1 MDDALARE
9 ILAKRKQEREAQEA
23 QAKAQ
28 KLAADAAEKLRAIFY
43 DKQRAFF
50 RSPHKRKA
58 TKKTRRAGA
67 TTGGCSE
74 LLARAITLEG
84 HRAEQGFRASIGH
97 NTRVEAKARAWRNDT
112 KSGIVDVLEQHG
124 ERVDGASIETYRI
137 GGILVEVREAE
148 LALDFSNGS
157 RIDLFGCDSE
167 SDLGKLRSNAKH
179 VVWIDE
185 AQDPRWVALLADL
198 YKGTITGMADYR
210 VETWITGTPG
220 KDPAGMFFEITR
232 DDAPGLPGWEVHSM
246 SVIDNPYFG
255 ATPEE
260 RWAETAEKALLENG
274 WTVEDPDF
282 QREWMAKWVM
292 SDARFV
298 YAANAVPIHQLL
310 YAPERFLPDGFLD
323 LLAAMADLPGYRDGR
338 PYFLGMGNDLGVYAF
353 SIRAWSLE
361 DPFLYEVG
369 SFKKHG
375 WDYDDMFGCIKRVR
389 AVLGI
394 GLLTADA
401 GGGGKQAV
409 MGWSKKLVI
418 RYNEPIIEAKKTNK
432 HTAIDQ
438 YNNDLRKGLLKYRGT
453 PETPSPLL
461 KELLTHRWAPVKGSD
476 GKLVE
481 SKETENHCCDAD
493 LYIHRESYHHRFRE
507 PPPPPPAK
515 GSMEAMLREERELE
529 EEVDYDD
536 DN

>member
-1 MDDALARE
+1 MDPLLARAV
-9 ILAKRKQEREAQEA
+9 LSRRLRTTGADTDEATR
-23 QAKAQ
+23 
-28 KLAADAAEKLRAIFY
+28 AAERLRSIFY

-112 KSGIVDVLEQHG
+112 KSGIVDVLEEHG
-124 ERVDGASIETYRI
+124 QRVVGAQIETFKL
-137 GGILVEVREAE
+137 GGIEVEVREQE

-185 AQDPRWVALLADL
+185 AQDPRWVSLLADL

-210 VETWITGTPG
+210 VETWVTGTPG
-220 KDPAGMFFEITR
+220 KDPAGMFFDITR

-246 SVIDNPYFG
+246 SVVDNPYFG

-260 RWAETAEKALLENG
+260 RWAETAEKALAENG
-274 WTVEDPDF
+274 WTPDDPDF
-282 QREWMAKWVM
+282 QREWMARWVM
-292 SDARFV
+292 TDARYV
-298 YAANAVPIHQLL
+298 YAANAVPIHELL
-310 YAPERFLPDGFLD
+310 YAPERFLPDGFPD
-323 LLAAMADLPGYRDGR
+323 VVAAMQDLPGYGDRR
-338 PYFLGMGNDLGVYAF
+338 EYFLGMGNDLGTYAF
-353 SIRAWSLE
+353 SVRAWSLR
-361 DPFLYEVG
+361 DPILYEVA
-369 SFKKHG
+369 SYKKRG
-375 WDYDDMFGCIKRVR
+375 LDYDDMIASIIRVR
-389 AVLGI
+389 DLLGI
-394 GLLTADA
+394 GLIVADA

-409 MGWSKKLVI
+409 MGWSKKI
-418 RYNEPIIEAKKTNK
+418 IDRYGLPIIEAKKTNK
-432 HTAIDQ
+432 HTAQ
-438 YNNDLRKGLLKYRGT
+438 EVYNNDVRKGVMKYRGT
-453 PETPSPLL
+453 PEKPSPLL
-461 KELLTHRWAPVKGSD
+461 QELLTHRWAPMRSST

-481 SKETENHCCDAD
+481 STDTDNHCCDAD

-507 PPPPPPAK
+507 PPPPPPER
-515 GSMEAMLREERELE
+515 GTREALAIEEREIE
-529 EEVDYDD
+529 EAIDEDD
-536 DN
+536 E

>member
-1 MDDALARE
+1 MTDPLLAR
-9 ILAKRKQEREAQEA
+9 AAMARRRQERG
-23 QAKAQ
+23 
-28 KLAADAAEKLRAIFY
+28 DGSGTAAEAAERLRSIFY
-43 DKQRAFF
+43 DKQRAFY

-112 KSGIVDVLEQHG
+112 KSGIVDVLAQHG
-124 ERVDGASIETYRI
+124 KQLDDRSIETYRL
-137 GGILVEVREAE
+137 GGVDVEVREAE
-148 LALDFSNGS
+148 LALVFSNGS

-198 YKGTITGMADYR
+198 YKGTIVGMADYR

-220 KDPAGMFFEITR
+220 KDPAGMFYDITR
-232 DDAPGLPGWEVHSM
+232 DDAPGLPGWEIHTL

-260 RWAETAEKALLENG
+260 RWAETAQKALVENG
-274 WTVEDPDF
+274 WTPEDPDF
-282 QREWMAKWVM
+282 QREWMAKWVK
-292 SDARFV
+292 SDARYV
-298 YAANAVPIHQLL
+298 YAANAVPIHELL
-310 YAPERFLPDGFLD
+310 YAPERFCPDGFPD
-323 LLAAMADLPGYRDGR
+323 VLAAMADLPGYREGR
-338 PYFLGMGNDLGVYAF
+338 EYFLGMGNDLGTYAF
-353 SIRAWSLE
+353 SIRAWSLQ
-361 DPFLYEVG
+361 DPILWEVASYKRRG
-369 SFKKHG
+369 L
-375 WDYDDMFGCIKRVR
+375 DYDDMIGCIIRVR
-389 AVLGI
+389 DVLSI
-394 GLLTADA
+394 GLIVADA

-409 MGWSKKLVI
+409 MGWSKKIVD
-418 RYNEPIIEAKKTNK
+418 RYAIPIIEAKKTNK
-432 HTAIDQ
+432 HTAQDV
-438 YNNDLRKGLLKYRGT
+438 YNNDVRTGKMKYRGT
-453 PETPSPLL
+453 PEKPSPLL
-461 KELLTHRWAPVKGSD
+461 QELLTHRWMPIKAAT

-481 SKETENHCCDAD
+481 DPSTDNHCCDAD

-507 PPPPPPAK
+507 PDAPPPAR
-515 GSMEAMLREERELE
+515 GTTEYYQREEAELE
-529 EEVDYDD
+529 EAMEEFDGYH
-536 DN
+536 